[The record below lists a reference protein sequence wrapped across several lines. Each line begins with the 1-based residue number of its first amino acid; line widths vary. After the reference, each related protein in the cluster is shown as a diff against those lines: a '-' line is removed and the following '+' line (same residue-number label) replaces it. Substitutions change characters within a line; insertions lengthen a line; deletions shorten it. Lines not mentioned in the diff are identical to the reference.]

1 MADSAGTG
9 ETPVCYRHP
18 GRETYVRC
26 GRCERYICPDDMIS
40 AAVGFQCPECVHA
53 GNKNVREP
61 RTVAGGS
68 IRRNPG
74 TVTLAIIVANVLI
87 FLAVQNSDELLEE
100 LVLRPYSV
108 DGDGVAQGG
117 WHRLITAAFLH
128 KEPLHIAMNM
138 LLLYLVGRPL
148 EAMLGRGRFIATYLI
163 CALGGSTASFLFM
176 SPGSGSLGASGA
188 VFGMVGALVV
198 IDPQARANPSSTLI
212 NVGILLLPGFLFEN
226 IDWRGHIGG
235 LVTGALLGA
244 LFLHAPSRSRLY
256 WHIAGCALLTVLLLV
271 AVALRSE
278 RLDTEV
284 RGGAPGSPGVVVPN
298 GDNGCGELQRCNS
311 A

>member
-1 MADSAGTG
+1 MADDAGPG

-40 AAVGFQCPECVHA
+40 ASVGFQCPECVHA

-61 RTVAGGS
+61 RTRAGAT
-68 IRRNPG
+68 IRQNPG
-74 TVTLAIIVANVLI
+74 TVTLAIIVVNVLI
-87 FLAVQNSDELLEE
+87 FFAVQGSDELLEQ

-148 EAMLGRGRFIATYLI
+148 EAMLGRARFIATYLI

-226 IDWRGHIGG
+226 IDWRGHVGG
-235 LVTGALLGA
+235 LITGALLGA
-244 LFLHAPSRSRLY
+244 LFLYTPARNRPY
-256 WHIAGCALLTVLLLV
+256 WHVAGCVLLTVLLLV

-278 RLDTEV
+278 RLDDQV
-284 RGGAPGSPGVVVPN
+284 RRGAPAVPVVVVPN
-298 GDNGCGELQRCNS
+298 GDNGCGELHRCNS